1 MPKIVENYVLER
13 KIGSGQ
19 FGDVYKG
26 YNRLNNQ
33 DVAVKVVQRKLI
45 KGKKKYSGKFN
56 QLLEN
61 EIKVLRTCNNE
72 NIIKLYDIKKTAN
85 NFYLILEYC
94 NEGDLND
101 YLKLKV

>member
-33 DVAVKVVQRKLI
+33 DIAVKVVQRKLI
-45 KGKKKYSGKFN
+45 KGA
-56 QLLEN
+56 
-61 EIKVLRTCNNE
+61 ILRQASSTSCWRTR
-72 NIIKLYDIKKTAN
+72 LRCCGPATTRT
-85 NFYLILEYC
+85 
-94 NEGDLND
+94 
-101 YLKLKV
+101 

>member
-33 DVAVKVVQRKLI
+33 DIAVKVVQRKLL
-45 KGKKKYSGKFN
+45 KGKSSQSKANSTN
-56 QLLEN
+56 SS
-61 EIKVLRTCNNE
+61 RT
-72 NIIKLYDIKKTAN
+72 
-85 NFYLILEYC
+85 
-94 NEGDLND
+94 
-101 YLKLKV
+101 KLKSCAPVTTRI